1 VNQNDLI
8 GTVFPLLLI
17 VLAFWLL
24 VLRPARKRQQEMGRV
39 QSSVAPGSEVML
51 ASGIFGT
58 VSSLADDSVMLE
70 IAPGTV
76 VKVAR
81 QAVVRVVEP
90 ATADTDLP
98 AGADGG
104 PTGKGSSDAGDP
116 Q

>member
-1 VNQNDLI
+1 MNQNDLI

-51 ASGIFGT
+51 ASGIFGR

-90 ATADTDLP
+90 VIPGDDLAT
-98 AGADGG
+98 GSEGG
-104 PTGKGSSDAGDP
+104 PTGQAGSDGDP
-116 Q
+116 R